1 MKEYFVGGDISKGY
15 SDFIFLDKT
24 KRIVKKNFQLDDTS
38 KGHKILTMKV
48 AGFFKENPQA
58 TLYAGFESTGGYEN
72 NWIELFMKLSSN
84 YNVKVARL
92 NPLGVRY
99 HHKAS
104 LERNTTDP
112 ISAKNIAEYLISYP
126 AKVVYNQEIPYTEA
140 RSLYGHIELL
150 TKQNTQLLNLLE
162 SEVYKANPSLMC
174 YWKDDMPQWLLSVLM
189 NWPTARDLSEA
200 SVRNIDLIPY
210 VTKERAGELKRNAK
224 ESVASAV
231 SPVTG
236 ITINSLATQ
245 IIQKREA
252 IKKLKKD
259 LYRLFPLPEVEILKS
274 LPGIS
279 DYSAYGLILEIGG
292 VDRFASGKKLC
303 SYFGIHPVYK
313 DSGDGTMGYHMSKQ
327 GRKRPRRL
335 LYMSAMSAVQCDPL
349 MKELYER
356 HVEAGREKKDA
367 LCIIMH
373 KLVRIIYA
381 MLKHKRKYDP
391 LINKA
396 HRVKNYQNEK
406 NTNSKKVVKAR
417 RFQAYDKLA
426 PISRR
431 HTKKRQKQIGEGEA
445 AVDATKKRNTMD
457 SGKSKNAFHIRKNEK
472 IT

>member
-1 MKEYFVGGDISKGY
+1 MREYFLGGDISKGY
-15 SDFIFLDKT
+15 SNFIFLDKM
-24 KRIVKKNFQLDDTS
+24 KRIVEKNFQLDDTS

-48 AGFFKENPQA
+48 ADLFKENPQA

-72 NWIELFMKLSSN
+72 NWIQLFMKLSTD

-104 LERNTTDP
+104 LKRNTTDP
-112 ISAKNIAEYLISYP
+112 ISAKDIAEYLISYP

-140 RSLYGHIELL
+140 RSLYGHIEIL

-162 SEVYKANPSLMC
+162 SEVYKAHPSLMC
-174 YWKDDMPQWLLSVLM
+174 YWKDDMPEWLLSVIM

-200 SVRNIDLIPY
+200 SVEKIDLIPY
-210 VTKERAGELKRNAK
+210 VTKERARELKRNAR

-231 SPVTG
+231 SPITGVT
-236 ITINSLATQ
+236 IKSLATQ

-274 LPGIS
+274 IPGIS

-292 VDRFASGKKLC
+292 IDRFDSGKKLS
-303 SYFGIHPVYK
+303 SYFGVHPVYK
-313 DSGDGTMGYHMSKQ
+313 ESGDEIIGYHMSKQ
-327 GRKRPRRL
+327 GRRRPRRL
-335 LYMSAMSAVQCDPL
+335 LYLAAMSAVQCDPL

-391 LINKA
+391 LINKS
-396 HRVKNYQNEK
+396 HRVQYYQNEK
-406 NTNSKKVVKAR
+406 NTNSKKEVEAR
-417 RFQAYDKLA
+417 RFQDYDQLA

-431 HTKKRQKQIGEGEA
+431 HTKKRQKQMREGEA
-445 AVDATKKRNTMD
+445 EVNATKKGNIMSSRE
-457 SGKSKNAFHIRKNEK
+457 SKNAFQNRKNEK
-472 IT
+472 IA